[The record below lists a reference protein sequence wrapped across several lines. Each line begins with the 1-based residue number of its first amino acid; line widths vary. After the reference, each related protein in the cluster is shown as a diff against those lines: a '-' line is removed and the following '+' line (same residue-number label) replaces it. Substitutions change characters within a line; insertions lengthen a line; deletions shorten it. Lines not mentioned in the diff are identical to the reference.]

1 MKFKARVV
9 ATPPP
14 GGSPLSH
21 VAAQA
26 IDRELISNLSRS
38 RESAQ
43 RKAPAGVARAPT
55 SKL

>member
-1 MKFKARVV
+1 VSQ
-9 ATPPP
+9 
-14 GGSPLSH
+14 SPLSH